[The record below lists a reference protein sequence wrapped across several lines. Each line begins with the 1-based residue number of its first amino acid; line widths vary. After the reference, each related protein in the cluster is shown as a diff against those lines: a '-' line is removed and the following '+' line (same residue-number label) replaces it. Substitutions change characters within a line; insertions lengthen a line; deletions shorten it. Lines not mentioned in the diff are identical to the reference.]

1 VDFIAMRRSLIP
13 ILIVICGFVL
23 FPPLLHK
30 LFAPKLPAA
39 VFHVHKTPHP
49 LMKFTFSDGA
59 GRSLTLGDFRGRFI
73 LVNVWATWCPPC
85 KEEMASLN
93 HFAQIYAKRNL
104 TILPISI
111 DVSGPST
118 VRYFYKRFDLNK
130 LPIYVD
136 PSKEV
141 MHALGV
147 TGVPTTL
154 LISREGLEIG
164 RVVGAAEWD
173 APESVKRISELLGQ

>member
-1 VDFIAMRRSLIP
+1 MRRSLIP
-13 ILIVICGFVL
+13 ILIIIFGFVL

-30 LFAPKLPAA
+30 LFAPKLPAV
-39 VFHVHKTPHP
+39 VFHVHETPHP

-59 GRSLTLGDFRGRFI
+59 GRSLTLEDFRGKFI

-93 HFAQIYAKRNL
+93 QLAKTYAKRNL

-111 DVSGPST
+111 DISGASA
-118 VRYFYKRFDLNK
+118 VHYFYKKFDLNK

-136 PSKEV
+136 PSKQV
-141 MHALGV
+141 MNALGV
-147 TGVPTTL
+147 TGIPTTL

-164 RVVGAAEWD
+164 RVVGAAEWN
-173 APESVKRISELLGQ
+173 APESVKRIAELLGR